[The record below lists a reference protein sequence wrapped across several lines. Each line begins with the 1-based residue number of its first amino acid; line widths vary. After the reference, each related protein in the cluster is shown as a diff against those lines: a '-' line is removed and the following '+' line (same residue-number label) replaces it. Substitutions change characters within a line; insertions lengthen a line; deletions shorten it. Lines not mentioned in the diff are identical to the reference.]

1 MAKKQ
6 FVDKDGRKFVEV
18 TPWYKQWWSWVLAVA
33 AIILMISLIGGSK
46 DRSESKAD
54 QSSEVTAH
62 NTTDIE
68 KGTSESTSAKKA
80 SPSVTVDDE
89 KYAISDKKAYKVNY
103 SDSNWAPAKIGVDKV
118 TVYKLAKPHQFES
131 SEDGKFNIEG
141 YVRLHFSVSP
151 TRDINAYPTMGTVI
165 YSNGE
170 QDDADAP
177 EGWDGEI
184 ARGATKAGDV
194 TLPIQK
200 LNSAGSLKTLRYK
213 FDTDYET
220 DNDDD
225 ENSDHTY
232 DFTLNFK

>member
-54 QSSEVTAH
+54 QSSGVTAH
-62 NTTDIE
+62 NTTDTE
-68 KGTSESTSAKKA
+68 KGTSESTNSKKA

-103 SDSNWAPAKIGVDKV
+103 SDSNWASAKIGVDKV

-151 TRDINAYPTMGTVI
+151 TRDINAYPTQGTVI

-170 QDDADAP
+170 QHDADSL
-177 EGWDGEI
+177 ENWDGEI
-184 ARGATKAGDV
+184 AKGVTKAGDV

-213 FDTDYET
+213 FDADYET

>member
-6 FVDKDGRKFVEV
+6 FVDKVGLKFVEV

-54 QSSEVTAH
+54 QSSGVTAH
-62 NTTDIE
+62 NTTDTE
-68 KGTSESTSAKKA
+68 KGTSESTNSKKA

-103 SDSNWAPAKIGVDKV
+103 SDSNWASAKIGVDKV

-131 SEDGKFNIEG
+131 SEDGKF
-141 YVRLHFSVSP
+141 
-151 TRDINAYPTMGTVI
+151 INAYPTQGTVI

-170 QDDADAP
+170 QHDADSL
-177 EGWDGEI
+177 ENWDGEI
-184 ARGATKAGDV
+184 AKGVTKAGDV

-213 FDTDYET
+213 FDADYET